1 MPLDLVTLQLLLLE
15 ACLSQIESL
24 GTLILL
30 LVASLCL
37 LLKLLLGKL
46 RALHGHELCRH
57 GAERTRASGWSAR
70 RRVQAGPSRAETTHG
85 LLWDVA
91 ERTKHDEVSAP

>member
-1 MPLDLVTLQLLLLE
+1 MTLVKEWPVLLLDFAQESFLGLELVSKLLNMSLDLVALQLLLLE

-37 LLKLLLGKL
+37 LL
-46 RALHGHELCRH
+46 
-57 GAERTRASGWSAR
+57 
-70 RRVQAGPSRAETTHG
+70 
-85 LLWDVA
+85 
-91 ERTKHDEVSAP
+91 

>member
-1 MPLDLVTLQLLLLE
+1 MTLVKEWPVLLLDFAQESLLGLELVSKLLDMSLDLVALQLLLLE

-37 LLKLLLGKL
+37 LL
-46 RALHGHELCRH
+46 
-57 GAERTRASGWSAR
+57 
-70 RRVQAGPSRAETTHG
+70 
-85 LLWDVA
+85 
-91 ERTKHDEVSAP
+91 

>member
-1 MPLDLVTLQLLLLE
+1 MTLVKEWPVLFLDFAQESFLGLELVSKLLNMSLDLVALQLLLLE

-37 LLKLLLGKL
+37 LL
-46 RALHGHELCRH
+46 
-57 GAERTRASGWSAR
+57 
-70 RRVQAGPSRAETTHG
+70 
-85 LLWDVA
+85 
-91 ERTKHDEVSAP
+91 

>member
-1 MPLDLVTLQLLLLE
+1 VTLVKEWPVLLLDFAQESFLGLELVSKLLNMSLDLVALQLLLLE

-37 LLKLLLGKL
+37 LL
-46 RALHGHELCRH
+46 
-57 GAERTRASGWSAR
+57 
-70 RRVQAGPSRAETTHG
+70 
-85 LLWDVA
+85 
-91 ERTKHDEVSAP
+91 

>member
-37 LLKLLLGKL
+37 LLKLLLL
-46 RALHGHELCRH
+46 
-57 GAERTRASGWSAR
+57 
-70 RRVQAGPSRAETTHG
+70 V
-85 LLWDVA
+85 LLDL
-91 ERTKHDEVSAP
+91 KHLSLLL

>member
-1 MPLDLVTLQLLLLE
+1 MTLVKEWPVLLLDFAQESLLGLKLVSKLLNMSLDLVALQLLLLE

-37 LLKLLLGKL
+37 LL
-46 RALHGHELCRH
+46 
-57 GAERTRASGWSAR
+57 
-70 RRVQAGPSRAETTHG
+70 
-85 LLWDVA
+85 
-91 ERTKHDEVSAP
+91 

>member
-1 MPLDLVTLQLLLLE
+1 MTLVKEWPVLLLDVAQESFLGLELVSKLLNMSLDLVALQLLLLE

-37 LLKLLLGKL
+37 LL
-46 RALHGHELCRH
+46 
-57 GAERTRASGWSAR
+57 
-70 RRVQAGPSRAETTHG
+70 
-85 LLWDVA
+85 
-91 ERTKHDEVSAP
+91 